1 MAWKKILTTA
11 DDANYKNDSI
21 EAGDV
26 PNLPA
31 TKITS
36 GSLPVAQG
44 GTGTTAST
52 GTGKVVLWD
61 SPNLNGSPII
71 GGTTFP
77 SSTGTAK
84 QVLSIGGTG
93 SATWVDNFPN
103 NVKYF
108 YQQWS
113 MRWQTYNTRYY
124 YPSTSYGPAYYSW
137 TKYSGQPIT
146 DWQDSWNPCYYVPEA
161 CTYKGAIL
169 TGSATQTDT
178 LEMKILKGTPSS
190 NSNSSASVT
199 LASIDSPTAE
209 QWESGKRN
217 QMGVETRTV
226 SLAKGDILV
235 PQLRRTT
242 NTSSGTKYV
251 YATLYLKFQKT

>member
-21 EAGDV
+21 EVADV
-26 PNLPA
+26 PNLSA

-36 GSLPVAQG
+36 GTLAVAQG

-61 SPNLNGSPII
+61 SPNIQGSPII

-84 QVLSIGGTG
+84 QVLESDGG
-93 SATWVDNFPN
+93 SASWADNHPN
-103 NVKYF
+103 SVNYF
-108 YQQWS
+108 YEQWS

-124 YPSTSYGPAYYSW
+124 YPHRDYGPNYYAWNRYNGSE
-137 TKYSGQPIT
+137 IT
-146 DWQDSWNPCYYVPEA
+146 AWEDSWNPCYYVPEA

-169 TGSATQTDT
+169 TGSTSGTHT
-178 LEMKILKGTPSS
+178 LEMKILRGTPSS

-209 QWESGKRN
+209 SWESGKRN
-217 QMGVETRTV
+217 QMGVITRTV

-242 NTSSGTKYV
+242 DTSSGTKYV
-251 YATLYLKFQKT
+251 YATLYLKFQKV